1 MRVGVGLPI
10 SESFRYQQIREFA
23 LIADQGGLDSI
34 WAADHLFHE
43 PANGPRRGIWEN
55 WTIMTA
61 LAEATQRVEFGPL
74 VMCVPFRSPGM
85 IAWQANAL
93 DEVSGGRFVLGLGA
107 GWHEP
112 EFSAFGFEFD
122 RVSLF
127 SDSLEVIAPLLRTG
141 RVDFDGEYAN
151 GHATLWPR
159 GPRPNGPPLMIASFG
174 PRMMKLTARW
184 ADRFNTAWYGR
195 PDEEF
200 RSEIAKLRAACTEVG
215 RDPAEIEV
223 SAGVTLLDDATA
235 ATRQGGQFITGSA
248 EAVAAALAAWR
259 DEGVDE
265 VMCRP
270 EPATPEMYELVASA
284 AELLRAAS
292 SQPEVNVVGFDRT
305 VPR

>member
-10 SESFRYQQIREFA
+10 SESFRYQQIRDLA

-34 WAADHLFHE
+34 WAADHLFHQPE
-43 PANGPRRGIWEN
+43 NGPRRGIWEN

-61 LAEATQRVEFGPL
+61 LAEATARVEFGPL
-74 VMCVPFRSPGM
+74 VMCAPFRNPGM

-93 DEVSGGRFVLGLGA
+93 DEVSGGRFVLGLGC

-112 EFSAFGFEFD
+112 EFSAFGFEFEH

-141 RVDFDGEYAN
+141 QVDYDGEFAS
-151 GHATLWPR
+151 GHATLTPR
-159 GPRPNGPPLMIASFG
+159 GPRPSGPPLMIAAVG
-174 PRMMKLTARW
+174 PRMMRLTAQW
-184 ADRFNTAWYGR
+184 ADRFNAAWYGL

-200 RSEIAKLRAACTEVG
+200 RGEIAKLRAACEARG

-223 SAGVTLLDDATA
+223 SVGLTVLNEVTA
-235 ATRQGGQFITGSA
+235 AARSGDQFLMGPA
-248 EAVAAALAAWR
+248 EALAESLDAWR
-259 DEGVDE
+259 QEGVAE

-270 EPATPEMYELVASA
+270 EPQTAEMYELIVRA
-284 AELLRAAS
+284 AEMVRAA
-292 SQPEVNVVGFDRT
+292 
-305 VPR
+305 

>member
-1 MRVGVGLPI
+1 MIPAGARYPAPVRVGVGLPI
-10 SESFRYQQIREFA
+10 SESFRYQQIRDFA

-43 PANGPRRGIWEN
+43 PASGPRRGVWEN
-55 WTIMTA
+55 WTFMTG
-61 LAEATQRVEFGPL
+61 LAEATRRVEFGPL
-74 VMCVPFRSPGM
+74 VLCVPFRNPGM

-93 DEVSGGRFVLGLGA
+93 DEVSGGRFVVGLGA

-112 EFSAFGFEFD
+112 EFAAFAFEFEH

-127 SDSLEVIAPLLRTG
+127 ADSLEIIAPLLRSG
-141 RVDFDGEYAN
+141 RVDYDGKFAS

-159 GPRPNGPPLMIASFG
+159 GPRPAGPPLMIAAFG

-195 PDEEF
+195 PDDKF
-200 RSEIAKLRAACTEVG
+200 RAEVAKLRSACAEVG

-223 SAGVTLLDDATA
+223 SAGVTLLDDAIA
-235 ATRQGGQFITGSA
+235 ATRQGDQFVTGPA
-248 EAVAAALAAWR
+248 EKLAEALAAWR
-259 DEGVDE
+259 DEGVAE

-270 EPATPEMYELVASA
+270 EPATAPMYELVARA
-284 AELLRAAS
+284 AEILRNS
-292 SQPEVNVVGFDRT
+292 
-305 VPR
+305 

>member
-23 LIADQGGLDSI
+23 LIADRGGLDSI
-34 WAADHLFHE
+34 WAADHLFHQ
-43 PANGPRRGIWEN
+43 PPGGPQRGVWEN

-61 LAEATQRVEFGPL
+61 LAEATERVEFGPL
-74 VMCVPFRSPGM
+74 VMCAPFRNPGM

-93 DEVSGGRFVLGLGA
+93 DEVSGGRFVLGLGC

-112 EFSAFGFEFD
+112 EFSAFGFEFER

-141 RVDFDGEYAN
+141 RVDYDGKYAS
-151 GHATLWPR
+151 GHATLAPR
-159 GPRPNGPPLMIASFG
+159 GPRPGGPPLMIAAFG

-184 ADRFNTAWYGR
+184 ADRYNTAWYGR
-195 PDEEF
+195 PDDEF
-200 RSEIAKLRAACTEVG
+200 RGEIAKLRAACAEVG
-215 RDPAEIEV
+215 RDPADIEV
-223 SAGVTLLDDATA
+223 SAGLTLLDEATA

-248 EAVAAALAAWR
+248 EDVAGALAAWR
-259 DEGVDE
+259 DEGVNE

-270 EPATPEMYELVASA
+270 EPATADMYRLVVRA
-284 AELLRAAS
+284 AEIFRS
-292 SQPEVNVVGFDRT
+292 S
-305 VPR
+305 